1 MVTPLYE
8 WNIDGLLEQEIINKM
23 GHMSMV
29 ANAYI
34 TNHNVDHVEIVNLL
48 TTGVKTTGN
57 RYLIFAMA

>member
-1 MVTPLYE
+1 
-8 WNIDGLLEQEIINKM
+8 M

>member
-1 MVTPLYE
+1 
-8 WNIDGLLEQEIINKM
+8 M

-48 TTGVKTTGN
+48 TTDFPGILRGWWEN
-57 RYLIFAMA
+57 FLIE